1 MTHRAR
7 KPFSKATLYSSAVIF
22 ILFGAMGFFSIP
34 AFSVLLLEPAWRG
47 AGEAT
52 LSMSRPD
59 PARGAQ
65 HLKQRQRGAASGRQV
80 RTVQGE
86 EAKLSTRQP
95 GSPRSSE
102 TGMRFSLTNQY
113 LP

>member
-34 AFSVLLLEPAWRG
+34 AFSVLLLEPTWRVG
-47 AGEAT
+47 GQST
-52 LSMSRPD
+52 LSVSRPD
-59 PARGAQ
+59 PVKGAQ
-65 HLKQRQRGAASGRQV
+65 HLKRRPRGAASGRPV
-80 RTVQGE
+80 RTVQAE
-86 EAKLSTRQP
+86 ESRLST